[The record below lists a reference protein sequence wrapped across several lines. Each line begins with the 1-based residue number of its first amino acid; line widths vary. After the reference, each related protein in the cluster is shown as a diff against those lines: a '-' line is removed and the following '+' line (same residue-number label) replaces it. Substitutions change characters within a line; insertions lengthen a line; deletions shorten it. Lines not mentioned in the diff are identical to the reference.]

1 MAYGRMQGMR
11 RNISGGARRM
21 LGHTSSG
28 IKLLGRTNNHFKSLG
43 ISNPAID
50 KVLVWWKSM
59 PYLQL
64 TFYRMSWEME
74 NKSFLF
80 LCYYIRYGKI
90 IRRENR

>member
-11 RNISGGARRM
+11 RNVAGGARRM

-50 KVLVWWKSM
+50 RGISM
-59 PYLQL
+59 EKYALPTIDFLQNEL
-64 TFYRMSWEME
+64 G
-74 NKSFLF
+74 N
-80 LCYYIRYGKI
+80 GD
-90 IRRENR
+90 

>member
-1 MAYGRMQGMR
+1 MAYGRMTGMR

-50 KVLVWWKSM
+50 KGISM
-59 PYLQL
+59 AEKYALPTIDFLQNEL
-64 TFYRMSWEME
+64 GNGE
-74 NKSFLF
+74 
-80 LCYYIRYGKI
+80 
-90 IRRENR
+90 